1 MSAAGWLPGRVMPG
15 KLTWPGIA
23 GGVYGMLGVEIG
35 AGRGTVAAGV
45 GAVTGGGVTAAGGGV
60 TAAGGFTSGT
70 DTVSLGYHLPL
81 EYSHFPSLLVGAPYC
96 PAPGTKL
103 PLGGLGI
110 PNPASSARGSRAGGG
125 GGLLGTAGVKVATGA
140 VLIAGVWPN
149 VGTGFATGVLGIA
162 VPGIGSRPTI
172 CLIVRLAAALSP
184 AFN

>member
-1 MSAAGWLPGRVMPG
+1 MEIGMSAAGWLPGRVMPG

-96 PAPGTKL
+96 PTPGTKL

-110 PNPASSARGSRAGGG
+110 PNPVSSDLEGGRGPGGG
-125 GGLLGTAGVKVATGA
+125 GGTASRWLLRA
-140 VLIAGVWPN
+140 
-149 VGTGFATGVLGIA
+149 
-162 VPGIGSRPTI
+162 
-172 CLIVRLAAALSP
+172 LA
-184 AFN
+184 